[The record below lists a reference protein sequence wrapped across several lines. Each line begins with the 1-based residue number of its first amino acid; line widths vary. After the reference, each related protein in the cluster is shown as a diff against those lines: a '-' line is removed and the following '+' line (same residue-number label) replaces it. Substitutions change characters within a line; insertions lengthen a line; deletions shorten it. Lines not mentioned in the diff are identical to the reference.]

1 MFSESK
7 AEEGLLVPSRLRLL
21 RNKTNSCS
29 SLAWLLMGPKFMC
42 RTQILSVMVVA
53 ARNLGANSLTHLWVW
68 NPEQQRAHLDFALTL
83 ASSQC
88 VLDFFF
94 FEKNRNSFV
103 WIWTTRTKE
112 INSALSHKDL
122 LSHQRDSI
130 WKVLLE
136 EVQHIAARWKSFK
149 LLKGH
154 EQGACER
161 FVLRRGTGW
170 EKTHTCDVGTKGGP
184 LNHRALAGTKMS

>member
-94 FEKNRNSFV
+94 LRKIEIVLFEFEQLEPKKLTVHFHIKTYSPIRGIASGKFFWKKSSTSLRVGSLSNSSKGMNKV
-103 WIWTTRTKE
+103 
-112 INSALSHKDL
+112 HVKDL
-122 LSHQRDSI
+122 S
-130 WKVLLE
+130 WGE
-136 EVQHIAARWKSFK
+136 
-149 LLKGH
+149 
-154 EQGACER
+154 EQGER
-161 FVLRRGTGW
+161 KHIPVMLALRVDR
-170 EKTHTCDVGTKGGP
+170 
-184 LNHRALAGTKMS
+184 